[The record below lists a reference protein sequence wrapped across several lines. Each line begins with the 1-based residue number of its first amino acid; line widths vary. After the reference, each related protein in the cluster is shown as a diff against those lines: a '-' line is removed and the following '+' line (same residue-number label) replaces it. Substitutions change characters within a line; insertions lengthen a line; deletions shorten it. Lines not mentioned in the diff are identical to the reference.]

1 MAVQDPTAAAKAAFP
16 GQQFSTGDAI
26 TISGETYTYDGKA
39 FMPGAAPGV
48 AGTSSG
54 ETLSDTPPKW
64 DETQDARK
72 LPGAGKYPNY
82 WAHKTRSGHVFMMD
96 DSKGAESITIQHR
109 GGSMLQIS
117 PDGKV
122 HIRAQKGQ
130 HTVVFGENR
139 MYVTGAYDIT
149 VDGAASMT
157 VKKDMNFNAKNM
169 NFTASGDMN
178 IKATNLN
185 LQPTGKLEIAGS
197 AVTLKSNSHIGIEA
211 HGAIGIVAKD
221 GMEIASKEAEVVIV
235 ASKDIGIQSKNG
247 KFIAQ
252 SATNMSLK
260 SDQKISMRGEEK
272 VSLASGNI
280 VAIDG
285 DVDVKVQQGAS
296 EPPDAQKTIQI
307 TKSTA

>member
-109 GGSMLQIS
+109 GGSYS
-117 PDGKV
+117 
-122 HIRAQKGQ
+122 R
-130 HTVVFGENR
+130 TER
-139 MYVTGAYDIT
+139 
-149 VDGAASMT
+149 
-157 VKKDMNFNAKNM
+157 
-169 NFTASGDMN
+169 
-178 IKATNLN
+178 
-185 LQPTGKLEIAGS
+185 
-197 AVTLKSNSHIGIEA
+197 
-211 HGAIGIVAKD
+211 
-221 GMEIASKEAEVVIV
+221 
-235 ASKDIGIQSKNG
+235 
-247 KFIAQ
+247 
-252 SATNMSLK
+252 
-260 SDQKISMRGEEK
+260 
-272 VSLASGNI
+272 
-280 VAIDG
+280 
-285 DVDVKVQQGAS
+285 
-296 EPPDAQKTIQI
+296 
-307 TKSTA
+307 STHSCFR